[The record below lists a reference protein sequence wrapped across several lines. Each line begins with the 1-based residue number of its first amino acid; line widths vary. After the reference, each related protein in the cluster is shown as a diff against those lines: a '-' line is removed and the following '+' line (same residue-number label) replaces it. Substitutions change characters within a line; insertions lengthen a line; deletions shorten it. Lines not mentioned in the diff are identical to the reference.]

1 METVGFIGLGKMG
14 IAMATRLLET
24 GVPLTVWNR
33 SAEKADGL
41 VANGAKF
48 APSVSELVDSAD
60 LIISMLG
67 NDTVTEEI
75 YTGADG
81 ILSRPIS
88 GKLFIDMSTL
98 RPSTVAFLAEELLA
112 KDACFVDAPVS
123 GTVGPA
129 EQGQLMVL
137 CGASN
142 EDLERARP
150 ILQRMSRR
158 IVHAGPVGLG
168 SLLKLVVNLP
178 LAVYWE
184 SLAEAACLGTSG
196 GLSLELI
203 LETIQ
208 DSSAALAV
216 LPLKTPYLLGQAG
229 TVAFDVTGMQK
240 DLNSI
245 LQTGLIHNLPMPATS
260 GALSMYDAAVAAGLG
275 DDDAVKIV
283 HYLIEQSNST
293 DNQNE
298 DLN

>member
-1 METVGFIGLGKMG
+1 
-14 IAMATRLLET
+14 
-24 GVPLTVWNR
+24 
-33 SAEKADGL
+33 
-41 VANGAKF
+41 
-48 APSVSELVDSAD
+48 
-60 LIISMLG
+60 
-67 NDTVTEEI
+67 
-75 YTGADG
+75 
-81 ILSRPIS
+81 
-88 GKLFIDMSTL
+88 
-98 RPSTVAFLAEELLA
+98 
-112 KDACFVDAPVS
+112 
-123 GTVGPA
+123 
-129 EQGQLMVL
+129 
-137 CGASN
+137 
-142 EDLERARP
+142 
-150 ILQRMSRR
+150 MSRR

>member
-33 SAEKADGL
+33 SPEKADGL
-41 VANGAKF
+41 VANGAKL
-48 APSVSELVDSAD
+48 ASSVANLADSASV
-60 LIISMLG
+60 IITMLG
-67 NDTVTEEI
+67 NDTVTQEV
-75 YTGADG
+75 YTGTDG
-81 ILSRPIS
+81 LLSRSIS

-98 RPSTVAFLAEELLA
+98 RPSTVALLAEALLA
-112 KDACFVDAPVS
+112 KDACFIDAPVS

-150 ILQRMSRR
+150 VLEILSRR

-168 SLLKLVVNLP
+168 ALLKLVVNLP

-203 LETIQ
+203 LDTIQ

-245 LQTGLIHNLPMPATS
+245 LQTGLDHNLPMPATS
-260 GALSMYDAAVAAGLG
+260 GALSMYDAAVANGLG

-283 HYLIEQSNST
+283 HYLIEQSKST
-293 DNQNE
+293 DH
-298 DLN
+298 